1 MVVNDP
7 LKSFD
12 EFLDSVTRMHDA
24 IIKFSIDVEGKNIP
38 AEPKFDTDHASLKE
52 LDEFTI
58 SEDSDDNNEPE
69 FDIDDSGGDS
79 DVDTFNA
86 SSEILTWL
94 ENKCSSLNNGS
105 LTSDD
110 LFSTVLGILT
120 SDSQDDEL
128 QISLPEILGYENLDF
143 VIDLIAKRSDIIA
156 AHVSISPTLFE
167 VQI

>member
-24 IIKFSIDVEGKNIP
+24 IIKFSIDVESSGIP
-38 AEPKFDTDHASLKE
+38 AEVKFDADYASLKD

-58 SEDSDDNNEPE
+58 SEDSDDSKEME
-69 FDIDDSGGDS
+69 SDKDDSGS
-79 DVDTFNA
+79 DFDADTFDK
-86 SSEILTWL
+86 SSEILKWL
-94 ENKCSSLNNGS
+94 ENRSSSLNNGS

-110 LFSTVLGILT
+110 LFSTVLGIVT
-120 SDSQDDEL
+120 SDSRDDEL

-143 VIDLIAKRSDIIA
+143 VIDIIAKRSDIIA
-156 AHVSISPTLFE
+156 AHVSIPPTLFNA
-167 VQI
+167 QI